1 MSPPAPAA
9 AVATQVAATATITT
23 GRGTSA
29 AVLTQARAVATA
41 VARQGPGGPPGP
53 PGVAAALVVAQTSP
67 SASWVIPHALG
78 RRPLVQVC
86 DPSGEVVYPDV
97 IAGAATVSVIFA
109 AAATGSIIL
118 F

>member
-1 MSPPAPAA
+1 MSHPAPTA
-9 AVATQVAATATITT
+9 AVVTQAVATATITT

-29 AVLTQARAVATA
+29 AVLTQDRAVATVAA
-41 VARQGPGGPPGP
+41 VQGPAGPPGP
-53 PGVAAALVVAQTSP
+53 PGIAAALVVAQTSP

-86 DPSGEVVYPDV
+86 DPSGEVVFPDV